1 MNKDQEPSVPK
12 GDTLNC
18 VHAEVQL
25 KGVPL
30 SPGIAVG
37 RTCFYL
43 RQVPEPDPACGT
55 DPQREAFRLRQAL
68 QWLGRQLEALAYGA
82 EAKFG
87 EDAAAICHAQRL
99 MTTDESF
106 EQHLIHAIE
115 KMGYTAEEAVETQ
128 LNLYKAQIGASDTEY
143 AKQRASDVREIQQA
157 LQDHLNHMVPFRRCK
172 DVIYCGV
179 KHCCL
184 GNDHIVVVKELT
196 ASLSIETDSHT
207 VGFIVESGS
216 QDAPAVNLARTLR
229 RPVVGNIRKSSTT
242 IPLEAQIMIN
252 GDTGEVILNPSA
264 NLGLLPY
271 NSV

>member
-1 MNKDQEPSVPK
+1 M

-55 DPQREAFRLRQAL
+55 DPQREVFRLRQAL
-68 QWLGRQLEALAYGA
+68 QWLGRQLEELAYDA
-82 EAKFG
+82 KAKFG
-87 EDAAAICHAQRL
+87 EDAAEICHTQRL
-99 MTTDESF
+99 MTTDETF
-106 EQHLIHAIE
+106 AQHLIHAIE
-115 KMGYTAEEAVETQ
+115 KRGYTAEEAVETQ
-128 LNLYKAQIGASDTEY
+128 LNLYKTQIGASDTEY
-143 AKQRASDVREIQQA
+143 AKQRASDVGEIQQA
-157 LQDHLNHMVPFRRCK
+157 LLLDRLNRVVPFRRCK

-184 GNDHIVVVKELT
+184 GNDHIMVVEELT
-196 ASLSIETDSHT
+196 ASLLIETDSHT

-216 QDAPAVNLARTLR
+216 QDAPTVNLARAQR
-229 RPVVGNIRKSSTT
+229 RPVVGNIRESSTA

-252 GDTGEVILNPSA
+252 GDTGEVVLNPST